1 MLISVRNCFWHLD
14 KMAHSSQCKNH
25 YLYHLFSV
33 VEHGVHKGKVGFH
46 VEACQTWCG
55 EYQNGM
61 VLIETYGFRYV
72 DPRSLGNRNATS
84 LTDQI
89 YWGDAEIPIIW
100 MSDGSVES
108 LPQEFVRVFERGE
121 HGFNMR
127 IRVNAPDYN
136 EDSEP
141 EESDPESVIN
151 ISSDSDEDVN
161 MDDDVSITDVVRG
174 IRFPLYGRDEYI
186 LAQRNIRAYKAQVN
200 RECNAQLRYISNAL
214 VHYPDREE

>member
-1 MLISVRNCFWHLD
+1 MPV
-14 KMAHSSQCKNH
+14 
-25 YLYHLFSV
+25 
-33 VEHGVHKGKVGFH
+33 
-46 VEACQTWCG
+46 
-55 EYQNGM
+55 
-61 VLIETYGFRYV
+61 
-72 DPRSLGNRNATS
+72 
-84 LTDQI
+84 
-89 YWGDAEIPIIW
+89 IW
-100 MSDGSVES
+100 MSDWTVES
-108 LPQEFVRVFERGE
+108 LPREHVRVFERGE

-136 EDSEP
+136 EDSVP

-186 LAQRNIRAYKAQVN
+186 LAQRNVRAYKAQVN